1 MKPAVGRECPR
12 ALKILPLTLDSGGLA
27 LENRRQRM
35 ASRQGPRPSPQPITT
50 TPRSSRGRWAPRACG
65 TRTPG
70 GGSQLVVGHLQE
82 LRIHVPDA
90 LPLGVEQELVV
101 AAVRTDRWAE
111 ETMSLRVESKQP
123 ALSSLHRLSGG

>member
-1 MKPAVGRECPR
+1 
-12 ALKILPLTLDSGGLA
+12 
-27 LENRRQRM
+27 M
-35 ASRQGPRPSPQPITT
+35 ASQQGPRPSPQPITT
-50 TPRSSRGRWAPRACG
+50 SPRSSRGRWAPRARG
-65 TRTPG
+65 ARTPG

-111 ETMSLRVESKQP
+111 ETVSLRVKSKQP